1 MGQDVFV
8 DVAYSGLEVGRRL
21 KLREVGPRT
30 AYLEHGTPMP
40 VGAELM
46 LRNGAGLAIPVVVIR
61 VHEQVAGAEMPPG
74 MRIKAEDLAGAAAE
88 WWSGLVSRDDP
99 EIPELPTVIAV
110 PPPGPDL
117 PPIEEEEEEPPPGD
131 TAIMNAAVPDGADEG
146 GNGAPSEDQSPQT
159 SSRTLV
165 MSAVDISKITGI
177 ATEGES
183 EDGERD
189 ESGEGEAGGSAEA
202 GPSGG
207 NGAPG
212 SNGDELR
219 GGGRRT
225 TRRRRRRRR

>member
-40 VGAELM
+40 VGSGLL
-46 LRNGAGLAIPVVVIR
+46 LRNDSGLAIPVVVIR

-74 MRIKAEDLAGAAAE
+74 MRIKAEELAGAAAE
-88 WWSGLVSRDDP
+88 WWGGLVSREDP

-117 PPIEEEEEEPPPGD
+117 PPLEEEEPQPAD
-131 TAIMNAAVPDGADEG
+131 TAIMNVAVPEPDIEG
-146 GNGAPSEDQSPQT
+146 GNGQPVEDASPQT

-165 MSAVDISKITGI
+165 MSAVDISRITGT
-177 ATEGES
+177 AGEGDG
-183 EDGERD
+183 EDGESD
-189 ESGEGEAGGSAEA
+189 HDDDSGGAEPES
-202 GPSGG
+202 SGG

-212 SNGDELR
+212 SNGDEMR
-219 GGGRRT
+219 AGRRRT
-225 TRRRRRRRR
+225 GRRRRRR